1 MALNITDI
9 SDDQVNMSFVD
20 NEGNT
25 RYLSLNATV
34 GNNYFAFYKGTT
46 QKCNLLVI
54 PYGERITTELETITL
69 TETPNVQKIMR
80 DGQLLILRDGKTY
93 NVMGQEL

>member
-1 MALNITDI
+1 
-9 SDDQVNMSFVD
+9 MSFVD

-25 RYLSLNATV
+25 RYLSLNATE

-54 PYGERITTELETITL
+54 PYGEKITTELETITL
-69 TETPNVQKIMR
+69 TETPIVQKIMR

-93 NVMGQEL
+93 NVMGQEM